1 MVFAVDMIKLKKKTH
16 KVGMEEAATL
26 SAGGLE
32 ETRSVK
38 RGLQTTGVTMA
49 MWKGCGSGDLKE

>member
-1 MVFAVDMIKLKKKTH
+1 
-16 KVGMEEAATL
+16 MEEASTL

-49 MWKGCGSGDLKE
+49 MWKGYGSGDLKE